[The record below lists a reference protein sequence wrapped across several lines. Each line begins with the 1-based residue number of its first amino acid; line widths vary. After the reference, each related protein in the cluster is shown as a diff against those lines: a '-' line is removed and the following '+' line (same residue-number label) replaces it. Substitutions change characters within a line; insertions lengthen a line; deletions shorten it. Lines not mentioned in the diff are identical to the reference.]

1 MNLYSNAIEDER
13 VRRYLP
19 VNRVMAG
26 ENFSGAEAVV
36 NNPEVQLFLWGKTKP
51 ECTIQ
56 PGGWILVDFG
66 IELHGGVRLLSR
78 EAGKIRLRFGES
90 AGEAM
95 QEPNQDHAV
104 HDTELLLPRNGMIE
118 YGNTAFRFARIDSL
132 EPEKNLAFQNIL
144 AVALYRELEWTGS
157 FESSDERLN
166 HIWKTGAYTVLL
178 NMQDYIYDGA
188 KRDRLPWM
196 GDLNPELRTIL
207 AVFSDTS
214 LVRRT
219 LDYLKKQTPLP
230 GWMNGIVTYSLWFII
245 SHWEYYRHTGD
256 RNYLA
261 AQKEYIDELLKHFAG
276 MIAPGGAEQIVGRRF
291 LDWPNNDN
299 PQGLHAG
306 LHGLLYWAFR
316 CGLNICRS
324 LETDTLLC
332 RTALEKLRGYIPDC
346 GECKAAAAIMTISG
360 LSDCSQVLFRDPFRG
375 LSTFYGC
382 YMLYAQPT
390 PNALEVIR
398 RYWGGMLDYGATTFW
413 EDFDL
418 DWLENTSPIS
428 ELPVRGR
435 NDLHADFGAYCYK
448 GLRHSLCHGWAS
460 GPTSFLSRR
469 IAGIRFLEPGG
480 GTISISPDL
489 CDLEYAAVRYPTP
502 HGPVTVT
509 AEKGKKPEIKAP
521 PEVEII
527 ESPQRT

>member
-1 MNLYSNAIEDER
+1 MLPLLLCKTAAHDIIAQDARRNADVVAVNAGSLAGGHLQRDGSVTQLAGQRTGAAALTAQDQRHRAGQVRFCQRGTAEVRAVDEDIALLDR
-13 VRRYLP
+13 ADSLGQVGH
-19 VNRVMAG
+19 AG
-26 ENFSGAEAVV
+26 NGQTGRSTGA
-36 NNPEVQLFLWGKTKP
+36 G
-51 ECTIQ
+51 
-56 PGGWILVDFG
+56 
-66 IELHGGVRLLSR
+66 LHDRTGHADAAALGD
-78 EAGKIRLRFGES
+78 
-90 AGEAM
+90 
-95 QEPNQDHAV
+95 DHAV
-104 HDTELLLPRNGMIE
+104 RTAQVGGAHDGPQIVRVLN
-118 YGNTAFRFARIDSL
+118 
-132 EPEKNLAFQNIL
+132 
-144 AVALYRELEWTGS
+144 AVAQHQKG
-157 FESSDERLN
+157 
-166 HIWKTGAYTVLL
+166 LL
-178 NMQDYIYDGA
+178 A
-188 KRDRLPWM
+188 
-196 GDLNPELRTIL
+196 
-207 AVFSDTS
+207 
-214 LVRRT
+214 
-219 LDYLKKQTPLP
+219 P
-230 GWMNGIVTYSLWFII
+230 GL
-245 SHWEYYRHTGD
+245 
-256 RNYLA
+256 
-261 AQKEYIDELLKHFAG
+261 
-276 MIAPGGAEQIVGRRF
+276 GGAEQIVGRRF

-360 LSDCSQVLFRDPFRG
+360 LSDCSQVLLRDPFRG

-418 DWLENTSPIS
+418 DWLKNTSPIS
-428 ELPVRGR
+428 ELPVHGR
-435 NDLHADFGAYCYK
+435 DDLHADFGAYCYK

-521 PEVEII
+521 SEVEII

>member
-26 ENFSGAEAVV
+26 ENFLGAEAVV

-166 HIWKTGAYTVLL
+166 RIWKTGAYTVLL

-276 MIAPGGAEQIVGRRF
+276 MIAPGGAERIVGRRF

-316 CGLNICRS
+316 CGLNYLPLAGNGHLALPHGTGETARLHPGLRRVQSRSGNHDHQRSFRLFPGFAPRPVPWPQHILRLLHALRPADSERSGSHPPLLGRDAGLWSHDFLGGFRSGLAEEYLSDFRTAGSQQERPACGFRRILLQGIAAQPVPWLGVRADLVPQQADCRNSLSGTRRRNDFNFSRSLRSGICRGALPDS
-324 LETDTLLC
+324 AWTGYSHGGKREKAGNQGTL
-332 RTALEKLRGYIPDC
+332 
-346 GECKAAAAIMTISG
+346 
-360 LSDCSQVLFRDPFRG
+360 
-375 LSTFYGC
+375 
-382 YMLYAQPT
+382 
-390 PNALEVIR
+390 
-398 RYWGGMLDYGATTFW
+398 
-413 EDFDL
+413 
-418 DWLENTSPIS
+418 
-428 ELPVRGR
+428 
-435 NDLHADFGAYCYK
+435 
-448 GLRHSLCHGWAS
+448 
-460 GPTSFLSRR
+460 
-469 IAGIRFLEPGG
+469 
-480 GTISISPDL
+480 
-489 CDLEYAAVRYPTP
+489 
-502 HGPVTVT
+502 
-509 AEKGKKPEIKAP
+509 
-521 PEVEII
+521 
-527 ESPQRT
+527 